1 MRGCRYCRGMAV
13 IGSFPADALE
23 MNRVGDLTEAQRRG
37 LGALSGYRR
46 RNELTIAAF
55 LLAGASIVWFLAS
68 PTAPLLKRELIAGGA
83 AVLAAFFVVRSI
95 TGGDALTRDLRESR
109 VESVEGAIGKRRV
122 SGGRARSTYFLDVG
136 DRTFKVAMATYQ
148 AAPDAGWVRA
158 YYLPLSRKVVN
169 LELLPNTSAAPDPT
183 PKGMMD
189 ALRTSLTGDR
199 REANEAR
206 AGIAKL
212 GESLK
217 APFEGSAQPPPPEA
231 RDQRPLAEAILGTW
245 KNPLVSVTFAE
256 GGVATVRLFTGE
268 KTGHWSVDA
277 SGRLRGAFMGR
288 EETIEAWVAG
298 DTLTVVAQGRTL
310 TFTRE
315 SR

>member
-1 MRGCRYCRGMAV
+1 
-13 IGSFPADALE
+13 
-23 MNRVGDLTEAQRRG
+23 MNRAGELTEAQRRG

-55 LLAGASIVWFLAS
+55 LIAGASIVWFLAS
-68 PTAPLLKRELIAGGA
+68 PNTPPVKRELIAGGA
-83 AVLAAFFVVRSI
+83 ATLAAFFVVRSI

-122 SGGRARSTYFLDVG
+122 SGGRAPSTHFLDVG
-136 DRTFKVAMATYQ
+136 DRAFTVAMATYQ

-158 YYLPLSRKVVN
+158 YYLPLSRKIVN
-169 LELLPNTSAAPDPT
+169 LELLQNTSAAPDLT
-183 PKGMMD
+183 PKGIMD

-217 APFEGSAQPPPPEA
+217 APFEGSAPPPDA
-231 RDQRPLAEAILGTW
+231 RDPRPLAEAILGTW
-245 KNPLVSVTFAE
+245 KNPLVSVTFSE
-256 GGVATVRLFTGE
+256 GGVATVRMFTGE

-277 SGRLRGAFMGR
+277 TGRLRGAFMGR

-310 TFTRE
+310 TFTRD